1 MKNPRWI
8 GGIILM
14 IAAAG
19 IFFFNPSGDL
29 TPVTIVLL
37 ILGISLAATARR
49 ASAG

>member
-14 IAAAG
+14 IAAAV
-19 IFFFNPSGDL
+19 IFLFNLSGDL

-49 ASAG
+49 SQPG

>member
-1 MKNPRWI
+1 MENSRWI
-8 GGIILM
+8 GGITLM
-14 IAAAG
+14 IAAAV
-19 IFFFNPSGDL
+19 IFLFDLSGDL